1 MWYGRETLAGTEMID
16 GIEEPFTLHINQ
28 SNWYEVDATKITSVK
43 DIAEL
48 LAGLSMKICEDYDNF
63 DKVKHFLIIPEEPK
77 SLEQIEEELNEKLNK
92 IIETFKEKSKQSQ
105 QYAEY
110 RYNQFCERQK
120 YDFEYAVKNESFPH
134 KLSFTIGDGLSVN
147 SGSVMGHPSYEL
159 RTTNTNPVGYW
170 SIKPYIKVYLS
181 TKPNRIVRYFS
192 RLLLDFNWKDV

>member
-1 MWYGRETLAGTEMID
+1 MTD

-28 SNWYEVDATKITSVK
+28 SNWYLIDFTKITSVK

-48 LAGLSMKICEDYDNF
+48 LSGLSMKVCDDYENF

-77 SLEQIEEELNEKLNK
+77 SLEEIAEELNEKLNK

-120 YDFEYAVKNESFPH
+120 YDFEYAVKNGVFPH

-147 SGSVMGHPSYEL
+147 SGSVMGYPSYEL
-159 RTTNTNPVGYW
+159 RTTSSNPVGYW

-181 TKPNRIVRYFS
+181 TKPNWVVRYFS
-192 RLLLDFNWKDV
+192 KLLLDFDWKDT